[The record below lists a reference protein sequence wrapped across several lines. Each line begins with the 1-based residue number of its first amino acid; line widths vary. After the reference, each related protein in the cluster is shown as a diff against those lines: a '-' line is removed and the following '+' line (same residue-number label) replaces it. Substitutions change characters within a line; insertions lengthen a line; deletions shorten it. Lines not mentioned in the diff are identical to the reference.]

1 MKSNRNEGA
10 VHIGAFLL
18 IAALAAITIIALTDG
33 REGLTLMSTSLD
45 ERVSKAYLL
54 KQAGNPEGAAA
65 AELVPGRRGY
75 ENGAANIVTAVVT
88 DYRIFDTF
96 GEIIVLFASA
106 AGVSLLM
113 SERRKREYT
122 KASSILGTA
131 APIIMVFAVVVGL
144 YIILHGHL
152 TPGGGFPGGAV
163 VASAFIIGLL
173 GMKKPTPK
181 PLFKVLESFA
191 GLGLLAVGLIGLF
204 LEGSFFANFLPTGT
218 LGATIS
224 APLIMIIYALI
235 GLKVASE
242 LSSISGE
249 FLGE

>member
-1 MKSNRNEGA
+1 
-10 VHIGAFLL
+10 
-18 IAALAAITIIALTDG
+18 
-33 REGLTLMSTSLD
+33 
-45 ERVSKAYLL
+45 
-54 KQAGNPEGAAA
+54 
-65 AELVPGRRGY
+65 
-75 ENGAANIVTAVVT
+75 
-88 DYRIFDTF
+88 
-96 GEIIVLFASA
+96 
-106 AGVSLLM
+106 
-113 SERRKREYT
+113 
-122 KASSILGTA
+122 
-131 APIIMVFAVVVGL
+131 
-144 YIILHGHL
+144 
-152 TPGGGFPGGAV
+152 V

-173 GMKKPTPK
+173 SMKKPTPK